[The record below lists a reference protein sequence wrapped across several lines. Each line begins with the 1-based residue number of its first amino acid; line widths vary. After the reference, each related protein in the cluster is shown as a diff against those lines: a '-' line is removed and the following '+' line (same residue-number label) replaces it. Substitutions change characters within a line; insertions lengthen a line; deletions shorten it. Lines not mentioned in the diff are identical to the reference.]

1 MISQIILISTSHW
14 ASGTNSE
21 PGPKITEALN
31 HKHVLRA
38 FLLAPLSVPLS
49 RKLGNMRIFYTAFI
63 LTLTLWSCSSKKD
76 GYIIEGSIGG
86 ENTEGTELT
95 LRKYGD
101 NNQLITVDSAKVNQ
115 GKFVFEG
122 PSAESP
128 ELHYIFFGQ
137 GQENIPIIVENG
149 DIEISAQRDSIG
161 FARIGGTLQNELFYD
176 FLKGS
181 RVLSRKAS
189 SMNQDMRRAQANR
202 DTVTMNS
209 LREEYFELMEEA
221 KGYELDYVK
230 NNPNAVVSALIIYRI
245 LTTKAK
251 TVPEVQ
257 ELYEGLSP
265 EIKSSSTGVKIKET
279 LDRES
284 STSIGSKAP
293 NFSAPSPE
301 GKELALNDVLGKVT
315 IVDFW
320 AAWCR
325 PCRAENPNVV
335 KVYNKYKDKGL
346 SILGVSLDRNEK
358 DWKKAIEDD
367 GLIWHHVSNVQ
378 YFDEIAK
385 LYNVDAI
392 PATFILDENGIIVAK
407 DLRGASLDQKIGE
420 LLQ

>member
-1 MISQIILISTSHW
+1 
-14 ASGTNSE
+14 
-21 PGPKITEALN
+21 
-31 HKHVLRA
+31 VLRA
-38 FLLAPLSVPLS
+38 FFIGLLIFTFARKPEEMRLYFIPLL
-49 RKLGNMRIFYTAFI
+49 
-63 LTLTLWSCSSKKD
+63 LTLLVFSCKKATD
-76 GYIIEGSIGG
+76 GYLIDGSIEGD
-86 ENTEGTELT
+86 NTDGTELT
-95 LRKYGD
+95 LRKYSD
-101 NNQLITVDSAKVNQ
+101 NNQLITVDSATVKA

-122 PSAESP
+122 GPAQSP

-137 GQENIPIIVENG
+137 GQDNIPFILENG
-149 DIEISAQRDSIG
+149 EIEVSAQRDSLG
-161 FARIGGTLQNELFYD
+161 FARIGGTIQNELFYE

-181 RVLSRKAS
+181 RILSKKAT
-189 SMNQDMRRAQANR
+189 SMNQDMRVAQGNR
-202 DTVTMNS
+202 DTVAMNS

-251 TVPEVQ
+251 SVAEVK
-257 ELYEGLSP
+257 ELYETLTP
-265 EIKSSSTGVKIKET
+265 EVKASNTGVKIKET
-279 LDRES
+279 LEKEAN
-284 STSIGSKAP
+284 TEIGSRAP
-293 NFSAPSPE
+293 NFSAPSPD
-301 GKELALNDVLGKVT
+301 GKEVALNDVLGKVT

-335 KVYNKYKDKGL
+335 KVYNKYKDQGL
-346 SILGVSLDRNEK
+346 SVLGVSLDRNAN

-367 GLIWHHVSNVQ
+367 GLTWHHVSNVQ